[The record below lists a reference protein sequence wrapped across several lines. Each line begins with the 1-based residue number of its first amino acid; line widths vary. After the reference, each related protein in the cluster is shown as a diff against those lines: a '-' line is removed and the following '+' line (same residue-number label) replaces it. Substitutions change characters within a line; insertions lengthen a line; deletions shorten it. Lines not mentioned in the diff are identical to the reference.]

1 MKNYTIIIKME
12 NYDIKEANYYNSN
25 NLNDLQ
31 KQFVE
36 HLTTTLTKVNGVND
50 IHDKNLRKLYLS
62 IAKKIDKNVNI
73 NTIYDSV
80 NKVLALPQFSFM
92 DEDEADYIGCAFYDY
107 ILDLL

>member
-1 MKNYTIIIKME
+1 MINKTLLYNNIK
-12 NYDIKEANYYNSN
+12 
-25 NLNDLQ
+25 
-31 KQFVE
+31 
-36 HLTTTLTKVNGVND
+36 ND